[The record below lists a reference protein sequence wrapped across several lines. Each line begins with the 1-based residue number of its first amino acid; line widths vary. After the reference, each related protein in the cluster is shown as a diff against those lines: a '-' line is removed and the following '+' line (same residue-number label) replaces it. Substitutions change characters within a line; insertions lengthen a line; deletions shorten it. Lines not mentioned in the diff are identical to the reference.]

1 MIYKIKYIDIFCW
14 EVNILKDCLF
24 CKIIEGEIPSDIIY
38 EDEKVI
44 AFKDINPQAPVHFL
58 VVPKGH
64 IKSVNEI
71 DKSHKELMGH
81 IIYIASKLAKENGLD
96 EGYRLVNNCG
106 KQGGQ
111 TVDHIHFHVLGK
123 RNMQWPPG

>member
-1 MIYKIKYIDIFCW
+1 M
-14 EVNILKDCLF
+14 KDCLF
-24 CKIIEGEIPSDIIY
+24 CKIIEGEIPSDKIY

-44 AFKDINPQAPVHFL
+44 AFKDISPQAPIHFL
-58 VVPKGH
+58 IIPKEH

-71 DKSHKELMGH
+71 DESHKDLLGH
-81 IIYIASKLAKENGLD
+81 IIYVASKLAKENNLD
-96 EGYRLVNNCG
+96 QGYRIVNNCG